1 QEKIRMEN
9 EIEKLKLSAL
19 HDAHFFGSS
28 DELLPEV
35 ESEWLKYIAHFE
47 KNYEDVDQI
56 KVDERLERPEFPA
69 VETLSK
75 LEIEQKLDEVQQLMA
90 DHGIFLDVIVETADA
105 EIYRFITE
113 ELFEEEIEDVDIE
126 GLQVFFI
133 YEEFYPNDE
142 LDIELAIDN
151 FIAQLF
157 DERFH
162 SMLTVAEKCRT
173 AAGKDIAGGKVIKQA
188 IAFSTLYDQLDLEVI
203 NSFEFNIDEQNGK
216 ASVSF
221 YISYMASTDRE
232 ATHFEGKARASMVIG
247 KLGYWDIRTL
257 EMPGFA
263 F

>member
-1 QEKIRMEN
+1 MSKSNKENHPELGRQEKIRMEN
-9 EIEKLKLSAL
+9 EIEKLKHSAL
-19 HDAHFFGSS
+19 YDAHFFGSS
-28 DELLPEV
+28 DELPLED
-35 ESEWLKYIAHFE
+35 ESEWLKYIAQFE
-47 KNYEDVDQI
+47 KNYEDMERI
-56 KVDERLERPEFPA
+56 KIDERLGHPELPA
-69 VETLSK
+69 VEILSK
-75 LEIEQKLDEVQQLMA
+75 PEIEQKLDEVQQLMA
-90 DHGIFLDVIVETADA
+90 DHGIFLDAIVETANA

-113 ELFEEEIEDVDIE
+113 ELFEEEIEDVDIK
-126 GLQVFFI
+126 GMQVFYS

-216 ASVSF
+216 ASV
-221 YISYMASTDRE
+221 
-232 ATHFEGKARASMVIG
+232 
-247 KLGYWDIRTL
+247 
-257 EMPGFA
+257 
-263 F
+263 